1 MADARGTVQGDHSD
15 HSVLF
20 YGLSTC
26 VWCKKV
32 REYLEDESVG
42 FDFVYVDLLKY
53 DERDEAVAKIAA
65 VNPSKNFPTI
75 VIDGTEVVVGFKP
88 DRLKEVLGL

>member
-1 MADARGTVQGDHSD
+1 M
-15 HSVLF
+15 LL

-32 REYLEDESVG
+32 REYLEGESVG

-53 DERDEAVAKIAA
+53 DERDEEIAKIAA

-88 DRLKEVLGL
+88 DRLKEMLGL